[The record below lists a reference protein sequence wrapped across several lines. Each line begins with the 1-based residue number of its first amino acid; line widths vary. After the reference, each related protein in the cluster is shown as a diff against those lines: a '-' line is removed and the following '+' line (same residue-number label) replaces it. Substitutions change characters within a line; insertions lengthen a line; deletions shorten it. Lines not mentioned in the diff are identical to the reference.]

1 MKPNNKNLWARIKR
15 YSFAYYFLLP
25 TLLAMLFLHFSPI
38 VQAIYM
44 SFLKLNQLTLQQY
57 LLAPFAGFDNFYKVL
72 LDPQSTIRIGL
83 FEAVR
88 NTVIYT
94 IVVTLGTVAV
104 GMIVALML
112 NRKFFGRTII
122 RTLFLFPW
130 IVPTYVT
137 GLLWGIMWLKGGGI
151 INVLLYDVI
160 KFHFIAA
167 KLNIVIR
174 FLRID
179 KLISIINFI
188 VNIFI
193 VIYHLLLGYIGTLS
207 ISGQL
212 LLSIFI
218 IMFLIFAYILI
229 LKFVKQPLKA
239 SFISIYLLLL
249 AMVLFNIKLPTAF
262 STTYK
267 VSWLSGVNTI
277 WAIIIPTIWRY
288 WPLSML
294 MLLAGLQTIPEELY
308 EAADIDGANPW
319 HKFWMITWP
328 MLRPVWFILILFG
341 LIYNTY
347 SFNIVIMMF
356 GFGAGYPGEWGDL
369 MMTNI
374 FRNSFQL
381 WNFGT
386 GAATSVLLLI
396 VMIIIVNIWFRYFKK
411 AEELR

>member
-1 MKPNNKNLWARIKR
+1 MKQNGKSLWARIKQYR
-15 YSFAYYFLLP
+15 FAYYFILP
-25 TLLAMLFLHFSPI
+25 TLLAMLFLHLSPI
-38 VQAIYM
+38 LQGLYM
-44 SFLKLNQLTLQQY
+44 SFLRLNQFSLQRY
-57 LLAPFAGFDNFYKVL
+57 LLAPFVGFENYYKVL
-72 LDPQSTIRIGL
+72 IDPTSPIRIGL

-88 NTVIYT
+88 NTAIYT
-94 IVVTLGTVAV
+94 VVVTLGTLGV

-112 NRKFFGRTII
+112 NRKFFGRSLV
-122 RTLFLFPW
+122 RTFFLFPW

-137 GLLWGIMWLKGGGI
+137 GLLWGIIWLKQGGLV
-151 INVLLYDVI
+151 NVMLADWL
-160 KFHFIAA
+160 K
-167 KLNIVIR
+167 
-174 FLRID
+174 
-179 KLISIINFI
+179 
-188 VNIFI
+188 
-193 VIYHLLLGYIGTLS
+193 
-207 ISGQL
+207 
-212 LLSIFI
+212 
-218 IMFLIFAYILI
+218 ILPF
-229 LKFVKQPLKA
+229 KP
-239 SFISIYLLLL
+239 
-249 AMVLFNIKLPTAF
+249 
-262 STTYK
+262 
-267 VSWLSGVNTI
+267 SWLSGPNTI

-308 EAADIDGANPW
+308 EAADIDGASPW
-319 HKFWMITWP
+319 RKFWMITWP

-356 GFGAGYPGEWGDL
+356 GFGAGFPGEWGDL

-396 VMIIIVNIWFRYFKK
+396 FMIFIVNIWFRYFKK